1 LPGDAGDT
9 LAVLAVSTAATATAA
24 AAAAV
29 AGAFADD
36 VFVVALPTVA
46 ANTDSQRKKTNQS
59 LSLIGVGGL
68 FQVQFHLLFVRIRT
82 RRPQPQPRLD
92 LIKLFFF
99 GLFRPVLACQ
109 TLKEKLDPSIAL
121 PDRLEHPIFSHP
133 LFPNKAQL
141 KSEKRKAARFWN
153 VLGSLLCFSWRR
165 GGGLDFCRS
174 LIP

>member
-1 LPGDAGDT
+1 LPGVAGDT
-9 LAVLAVSTAATATAA
+9 LAVLAVAAVATA

-109 TLKEKLDPSIAL
+109 TLKEKLDPSISIAL

-133 LFPNKAQL
+133 FFQT
-141 KSEKRKAARFWN
+141 KRN
-153 VLGSLLCFSWRR
+153 
-165 GGGLDFCRS
+165 
-174 LIP
+174 